1 MLLDLENI
9 KKVFVK
15 NYNKKAK
22 SNKARVPRKRA
33 NGGLFDWVHKKGNF
47 IKYCPWCKANGGPH
61 MTHDTV

>member
-1 MLLDLENI
+1 VWRNQYNLTHKTFPEPPRTMLLDLENI

-33 NGGLFDWVHKKGNF
+33 NGGLFD
-47 IKYCPWCKANGGPH
+47 
-61 MTHDTV
+61 